1 MLGRA
6 RARLTGSSRFMD
18 QMRLQPINHHTWHLV
33 TTRLAAVYGCTGLR
47 NGSGD
52 RPPELHPSPEATV
65 EKLLHITEPRTERLL
80 FKDALK

>member
-6 RARLTGSSRFMD
+6 CARLTGSSRFLD
-18 QMRLQPINHHTWHLV
+18 QMRLPRINHDTWHLV

-47 NGSGD
+47 NGSAD
-52 RPPELHPSPEATV
+52 RPPELHPSPEAAV
-65 EKLLHITEPRTERLL
+65 EELLRMTEPRKEKPP